1 MLNSQ
6 WEVDVEEKNKMSGLF
21 PTQKYLSKSKP
32 HAAQQSAAAFVYCVE
47 REEEYPLTFGTL
59 ESINMPSL
67 FSSPFSISAFASTI
81 FPANRRMAMPTTF
94 PSECTS
100 FWPSINVQNISAT
113 LKTALVASLG
123 MMFQPPKRYMGESY
137 QAARHRKH
145 IYVLNCIGSQGSKE
159 MEVECSSNGR
169 QFHGLEGNAREED
182 GDGEEEKGKVM
193 LGCSQS
199 GKESTGHKSPDD
211 TPKLLL
217 AGAVSTII
225 SRTCVAPL
233 ERLKLEYVIRGAKDN
248 WLKTIHFI
256 WVSEGF
262 AGFWKGNVL
271 NLFRMVPFKSIN
283 FVTYDMYCI
292 WLSKMPGK
300 GEITNYDRLAAGAV
314 SGIAATMLCL
324 PMDTIRTRLIA
335 PGGEALGGV
344 VGCFQHMVRTE
355 GLFSL
360 YKGLMPTLLSMAPA
374 SAVFYGVYDI
384 LKAAYLRSPKV
395 QEQLRQRIRAERETQ
410 KKLKADINTEENG
423 DSKNQMEIGPIRT
436 LLYGAIAGAFS
447 ETVTYP
453 LEVVRRHLQLQET
466 AKLGLLATFTYIV
479 KKDGA
484 RALFAGVMPST
495 MQVLPSAALSYL
507 IYEFM
512 KVLLTTP

>member
-1 MLNSQ
+1 M
-6 WEVDVEEKNKMSGLF
+6 KIRMSNLF
-21 PTQKYLSKSKP
+21 PTQKYLSKFK
-32 HAAQQSAAAFVYCVE
+32 ADAGQQSAAAFVYSVE
-47 REEEYPLTFGTL
+47 RPEECPLQFGAL
-59 ESINMPSL
+59 ESIDMPSL
-67 FSSPFSISAFASTI
+67 FPSPFSISAFSSTI
-81 FPANRRMAMPTTF
+81 SPANRKMAMATTL

-100 FWPSINVQNISAT
+100 SWPSIDVENISAT
-113 LKTALVASLG
+113 LKTTLVTSLG
-123 MMFQPPKRYMGESY
+123 MIFQPPKCYKGESY
-137 QAARHRKH
+137 QAALHRKH
-145 IYVLNCIGSQGSKE
+145 IYELNCMGSQSTKD
-159 MEVECSSNGR
+159 MEIDCSSIGDGR
-169 QFHGLEGNAREED
+169 YFYGLESMAKEED
-182 GDGEEEKGKVM
+182 GDDEEEKGKAQ
-193 LGCSQS
+193 LGYNQS
-199 GKESTGHKSPDD
+199 GKESTGQKSLDD
-211 TPKLLL
+211 TSKLLL

-233 ERLKLEYVIRGAKDN
+233 ERLKLEYVVRGAKDN

-271 NLFRMVPFKSIN
+271 NLFRMVPFKTIN
-283 FVTYDMYCI
+283 FVAYDMYCD
-292 WLSKMPGK
+292 WLLKVPGK
-300 GEITNYDRLAAGAV
+300 GQITNYDRLAAGAV
-314 SGIAATMLCL
+314 SGVTATMLCL
-324 PMDTIRTRLIA
+324 PMDTIRTRLVA

-344 VGCFQHMVRTE
+344 FGCLRHMVRTE

-384 LKAAYLRSPKV
+384 LKAAYLSSPKV
-395 QEQLRQRIRAERETQ
+395 QEQLRQRICAERERQQT
-410 KKLKADINTEENG
+410 LKADINTGENS
-423 DSKNQMEIGPIRT
+423 DNRNQIEIGPIRT
-436 LLYGAIAGAFS
+436 LLYGAIAGACA

-466 AKLGLLATFTYIV
+466 AELGLLATFNYII

-484 RALFAGVMPST
+484 RALFSGVMPST

-512 KVLLTTP
+512 KVLLRKP